1 MAHEQIA
8 IRLQDVSKTFG
19 RRKKAVRAVRNLSL
33 DVEVGQVFGF
43 LGPNGAGKTTTIRML
58 MDLIRPTA
66 GQLQI
71 YGRSP
76 QRDHAV
82 LQRVGALVE
91 TATFYG
97 FLTGRRNLEL
107 LANTSG
113 WQDPARILACLE
125 RVGMAGRAD
134 RKVSAYSTGM
144 KQRLGI
150 AAALLDDP
158 DLLILDEPTNG
169 LDPAGIKEIR
179 TLIRHLVDDQG
190 KTVFLSSH
198 LLSEIEQVCDSV
210 AIIANGQLI
219 REGTVADLLTS
230 HSQVSIE
237 ADPLDTVMQLLQ
249 AEWSPTLDATSVR
262 VEANRAQVPAIISL
276 LTAHDVAVYQ
286 VTVQRQSLEDFF
298 MSVTGEGEDE

>member
-1 MAHEQIA
+1 MKNGQIA
-8 IRLQDVSKTFG
+8 IRLENVSKTFG

-33 DVEVGQVFGF
+33 TVGVGQVFGF

-58 MDLIRPTA
+58 MGLIRPSA
-66 GQLQI
+66 GEVQI

-76 QRDHAV
+76 RHDHAV

-91 TATFYG
+91 RATFYE
-97 FLTGRRNLEL
+97 FLTGRRNLEV
-107 LANTSG
+107 LARTSG
-113 WQDPARILACLE
+113 WHDPARIQSLLE

-134 RKVSAYSTGM
+134 RKVSGYSTGM
-144 KQRLGI
+144 KQRLGV

-169 LDPAGIKEIR
+169 LDPAGIREIR
-179 TLIRHLVDDQG
+179 TLIRDLVDHQG

-210 AIIANGQLI
+210 AIIADGHLI
-219 REGTVADLLTS
+219 REGPVAVLLAP
-230 HSQVSIE
+230 HAQVVIE
-237 ADPLDTVMQLLQ
+237 AEPLDTVIQLLQ
-249 AEWSPTLDATSVR
+249 PDWTVTRDGTAVSVDAPR
-262 VEANRAQVPAIISL
+262 RQVPAIVNL

-286 VTVQRQSLEDFF
+286 VTVRRQSLEDFF